1 VNSVIPRRYA
11 KALFDLATQD
21 QILDQTR
28 TSLEELTEAL
38 TRHSDLSD
46 ICLNPM
52 FSREEHRQ
60 VMEKIMGRMSCSQL
74 VTRFVNLL
82 VIKHRLVYLPEIA
95 RHFAEL
101 VDEKQGRER
110 VRIQSPKEMSD
121 EDQAKLKAKLQET
134 LGREVALSVQYK
146 PDLIAGIA
154 IQVGS
159 QVFDG
164 SVRGRLDELR
174 KTLLI
179 GG

>member
-1 VNSVIPRRYA
+1 MNSAISKRYA
-11 KALFDLATQD
+11 KALFDLAIQD
-21 QILDQTR
+21 KLLDQTR
-28 TSLEELTEAL
+28 TRLEELTETL
-38 TRHSDLSD
+38 THHSDLSD

-52 FSREEHRQ
+52 FSREEHWQ
-60 VMEKIMGRMSCSQL
+60 VMEKIMGRLNCSQL
-74 VTRFVNLL
+74 VVRFVNLL
-82 VIKHRLVYLPEIA
+82 VIKHRLVYLPEIT

-110 VRIQSPKEMSD
+110 VRVQSPREMSD
-121 EDQAKLKAKLQET
+121 EDRAKLKAKLQET
-134 LGREVALSVQYK
+134 LGCEVALSIQHR
-146 PDLIAGIA
+146 PDLIAGIS

-174 KTLLI
+174 RTLSI